1 MFCVNFQKLL
11 KLMTT
16 AEFYGMLS
24 QNYKALRP
32 AALRLTQDSE
42 EANDLIQET
51 LVKALRNQDKFL
63 EGTNIKAWL
72 YTIMRNTFITHYHRI
87 IKRKTTVD
95 ITEDYNIIS
104 TTPSSIDRNGGEE
117 KLLYEEVK
125 KEVDAL
131 PEMYRHPFMQYYT
144 GFKYQEIAEE
154 MNIPLGTVKNRI
166 HVARKILKERLEHL
180 N

>member
-1 MFCVNFQKLL
+1 
-11 KLMTT
+11 MTT
-16 AEFYGMLS
+16 SDFYGLLS

-32 AALRLTQDSE
+32 AALRLTQDTD

-51 LVKALRNQDKFL
+51 LMKALRNQDKFL

-87 IKRKTTVD
+87 IKRKTVVD
-95 ITEDYNIIS
+95 MMEDFNVITAA
-104 TTPSSIDRNGGEE
+104 PSRMERNRGEE
-117 KLLYEEVK
+117 KLLFDEVQR
-125 KEVDAL
+125 EVDAL
-131 PEMYRHPFMQYYT
+131 PEMYQYPFMQYFVGY
-144 GFKYQEIAEE
+144 KYQEIAEE
-154 MNIPLGTVKNRI
+154 MAIPLGTVKNRI